1 MPGVDRTGRINPYII
16 NCMAKNLPMRES
28 FVGIEPHPIAV
39 LLRMA
44 LLASLPGISLY
55 ALEVLK

>member
-1 MPGVDRTGRINPYII
+1 
-16 NCMAKNLPMRES
+16 MAKNLPMRES